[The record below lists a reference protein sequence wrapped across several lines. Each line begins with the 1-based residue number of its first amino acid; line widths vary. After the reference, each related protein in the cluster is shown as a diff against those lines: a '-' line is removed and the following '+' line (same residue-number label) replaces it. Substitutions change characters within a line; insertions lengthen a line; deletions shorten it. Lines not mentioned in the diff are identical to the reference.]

1 MSSGHGTA
9 GVEGAKRAEIIDAA
23 TRRFGRDGY
32 ENTKWA
38 DIASDVGVSPTA
50 LYHYFESKQHC
61 LFVILGQA
69 MADFHARFEHLT
81 GGGCQGGRP
90 PVASTADGDPPPP
103 THLPSSLP
111 SPFTA
116 RREPHHLSTLVAVL
130 RDCSRLTERDIQR
143 NRVLVAE
150 QGLLMNPR
158 ESPREE
164 HSRRAAREST
174 RDLQRV
180 WAAFL
185 AGTMEQGAIPDGDPR
200 LLARAILGLYNS
212 VWHWYRPDGIVALPR
227 VAEFFVARSLAL
239 AGVAPDVATSVL
251 LVP

>member
-1 MSSGHGTA
+1 M
-9 GVEGAKRAEIIDAA
+9 EGAKRDEIIDAA
-23 TRRFGRDGY
+23 TRRFGRYGY

-38 DIASDVGVSPTA
+38 DIAADVGVGPTA

-69 MADFHARFEHLT
+69 MTDFRARFERLA
-81 GGGCQGGRP
+81 GGDRRHP
-90 PVASTADGDPPPP
+90 ADGGQDYL
-103 THLPSSLP
+103 T
-111 SPFTA
+111 
-116 RREPHHLSTLVAVL
+116 TLVAVL
-130 RDCSRLTERDIQR
+130 QDCFRLTEHDIQR
-143 NRVLVAE
+143 NRVVVAE

-164 HSRRAAREST
+164 QSRQAARQLT
-174 RDLQRV
+174 RDLERL

-185 AGTMEQGAIPDGDPR
+185 AGAMEQGAIPEGDPR

-212 VWHWYRPDGIVALPR
+212 VWHWYRPNGTVALPR

-239 AGVAPDVATSVL
+239 AGVAPDVAESVL
-251 LVP
+251 LVA

>member
-1 MSSGHGTA
+1 M
-9 GVEGAKRAEIIDAA
+9 EGAKRDEIIDAA
-23 TRRFGRDGY
+23 TRRFGRYGY

-38 DIASDVGVSPTA
+38 DIAADVGVGPTA

-69 MADFHARFEHLT
+69 MTDFRARFVHLAGGDQRHQAHGGPDHLT
-81 GGGCQGGRP
+81 
-90 PVASTADGDPPPP
+90 
-103 THLPSSLP
+103 
-111 SPFTA
+111 
-116 RREPHHLSTLVAVL
+116 TLVAVL
-130 RDCSRLTERDIQR
+130 QDCFRLTEHDIQR
-143 NRVLVAE
+143 NRVVVAE

-164 HSRRAAREST
+164 QSRQAARQLT
-174 RDLQRV
+174 RDLEHL

-185 AGTMEQGAIPDGDPR
+185 AGAMEHGAIPDGDPR

-212 VWHWYRPDGIVALPR
+212 VWHWYRPNGTVALPR

-239 AGVAPDVATSVL
+239 AGVAPDVAESVL
-251 LVP
+251 LVA

>member
-1 MSSGHGTA
+1 M
-9 GVEGAKRAEIIDAA
+9 EGAKRDEIIDAA
-23 TRRFGRDGY
+23 TRRFGRYGY

-38 DIASDVGVSPTA
+38 DIAADVGVGPTA

-69 MADFHARFEHLT
+69 MADFRARFEHLA
-81 GGGCQGGRP
+81 G
-90 PVASTADGDPPPP
+90 SDPPHP
-103 THLPSSLP
+103 T
-111 SPFTA
+111 
-116 RREPHHLSTLVAVL
+116 RREPDYLTTLVAVL
-130 RDCSRLTERDIQR
+130 QDCFRLTEHDIQR
-143 NRVLVAE
+143 NRVVVAE

-164 HSRRAAREST
+164 QSRQAARQLT
-174 RDLQRV
+174 RDLERL

-185 AGTMEQGAIPDGDPR
+185 AGAMEQGAIPDGDPR

-212 VWHWYRPDGIVALPR
+212 VWHWYRPNGIVALPR

-239 AGVAPDVATSVL
+239 VGVAPDVAESVL
-251 LVP
+251 LVA